1 MNKEYAGHHITF
13 FWPDSVPD
21 SVSLLQEKK
30 KKKGSSIV
38 EVKFKSRAEKPTVIQ
53 CFKNWKEV
61 YEVYQRG
68 EEDSERSL
76 KSEKMSWKE

>member
-30 KKKGSSIV
+30 KKK
-38 EVKFKSRAEKPTVIQ
+38 EAA
-53 CFKNWKEV
+53 
-61 YEVYQRG
+61 
-68 EEDSERSL
+68 
-76 KSEKMSWKE
+76 